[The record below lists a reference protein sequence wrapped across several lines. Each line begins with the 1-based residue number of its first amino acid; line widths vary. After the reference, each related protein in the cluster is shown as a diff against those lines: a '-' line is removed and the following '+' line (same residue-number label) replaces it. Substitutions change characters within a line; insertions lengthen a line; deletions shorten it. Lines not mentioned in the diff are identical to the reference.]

1 MNIHKSQLF
10 WGSLGTRVLTHPQL
24 DMIWYDMEPPG
35 HGMLES
41 QTVFFF
47 HPNFGAM
54 IEVPC
59 SRKSFCP
66 GHRFPLFHFTSKP
79 PLQKYAGTVLSYSR
93 SHGSRSHHSCN
104 SPWHR
109 LPWRSSWRLPQW
121 TPCRVT
127 GGRLHYAS
135 RWALER
141 ARRTW
146 LGPRPRWCSK
156 WPGHCGKSPCRHLV
170 AGPSSNTGSEGDL
183 PTPPKKNTTWW

>member
-1 MNIHKSQLF
+1 
-10 WGSLGTRVLTHPQL
+10 
-24 DMIWYDMEPPG
+24 MIWNPLVMGSWNRKWLFFSIQILEPWLRCHVPG
-35 HGMLES
+35 RVS
-41 QTVFFF
+41 APATV
-47 HPNFGAM
+47 
-54 IEVPC
+54 
-59 SRKSFCP
+59 
-66 GHRFPLFHFTSKP
+66 FHFTSKP

-93 SHGSRSHHSCN
+93 SHGSRSHHTGN

-135 RWALER
+135 RWELER

-156 WPGHCGKSPCRHLV
+156 WPGHCGKSPCRHLA

-183 PTPPKKNTTWW
+183 PTPRKKTPWW